1 MRVVGGETADKG
13 QWPFMSV
20 FYETRY
26 GWDSRF
32 CGGSLINENWIIT
45 AAHCFMDPYSR
56 KVYNY
61 KKYDFNFLTLGG
73 SGPVKWLK

>member
-61 KKYDFNFLTLGG
+61 KKCVNQFCRTIQNTSYC
-73 SGPVKWLK
+73 SHK